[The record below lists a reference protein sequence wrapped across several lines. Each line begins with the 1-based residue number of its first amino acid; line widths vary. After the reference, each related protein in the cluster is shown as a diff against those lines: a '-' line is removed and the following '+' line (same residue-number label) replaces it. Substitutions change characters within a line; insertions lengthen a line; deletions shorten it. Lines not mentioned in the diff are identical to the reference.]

1 MPFSERIS
9 RLKSSLIRE
18 ILAAAQRPEVMSFAG
33 GLPAEPM
40 LPKVQWEQMPA
51 SMGQY
56 GMSEGEPAL
65 REAIAAEARA
75 LGVPCEASQVLI
87 VSGSQQT
94 LDLASKL
101 FIDPGTE
108 VLLEAPTYLAALQAF
123 QLFGAD
129 CVTVPL
135 GAEGPD
141 LVALRQRLE
150 RHKPAFAY
158 LIPTFQNPSGV
169 RYSEE
174 RRDAVA
180 ALLDEFGV
188 TLIEDEPYRE
198 LVFDEGRATPL
209 VSRLRKSSWIYTG
222 TVSKTLLPGLRVGFL
237 IATPDLFPHL
247 LRLKQSADL
256 HTNRVGQWQ
265 ALQWF
270 GSEAYRQHLA
280 ELREFYRVRRD
291 AMQEALL
298 EHFGEPGRM
307 EYPGGR
313 AVLLADPQAAAG
325 YPHPAPAGAGR
336 RCRIHARRTFLRRA
350 GAEPRASAAEL
361 QPRRPGA
368 PARRP
373 AAPGQGRPRRPG
385 RRSGLN
391 PHRRSSRGAGHP
403 IRGAT
408 RCTRSTVITVR
419 ATATRSSWPCRCS
432 ASTTSGYR
440 WTFSR
445 ARPRPRSSWRRTP
458 TARYRCW
465 SLEDG
470 SCLWESNAI
479 LNFLADGSALLPSEP
494 RLRTQVL
501 QWQFFE
507 QYSHEPYVAVA
518 RFIKLYLGLPEA
530 RRAEFEEKKIGGYKA
545 LDVMEKQLSRTPFL
559 VGEQFSI
566 ADITLYAY
574 THVAHEGGFDL
585 TAYPAIRAWIKR
597 VGEVPGYVGM
607 LD

>member
-1 MPFSERIS
+1 MAFSERIA

-40 LPKVQWEQMPA
+40 LPKVEWADMPA

-75 LGVPCEASQVLI
+75 LGVPCDASQVLI

-141 LVALRQRLE
+141 VAALRQRLE

-174 RRDAVA
+174 RRDEVA

-198 LVFDEGRATPL
+198 LVFDAGSATPL
-209 VSRLRKSSWIYTG
+209 VSRLKKASWIYTG

-256 HTNRVGQWQ
+256 HTNRIGQWQ

-270 GSEAYRQHLA
+270 GTEAYRGHLA
-280 ELREFYRVRRD
+280 ELRDFYRIRRD
-291 AMQEALL
+291 AMQAQLE
-298 EHFGEPGRM
+298 EHFADLAEWNVPQGGLFFWLTLKQPLDTRGLLDKALQQNVAFMPGEPFFTDPDAN
-307 EYPGGR
+307 PGHLRLNFSHVAPERLGEGLR
-313 AVLLADPQAAAG
+313 RLAAVIREAQAAQ
-325 YPHPAPAGAGR
+325 
-336 RCRIHARRTFLRRA
+336 
-350 GAEPRASAAEL
+350 SA
-361 QPRRPGA
+361 
-368 PARRP
+368 
-373 AAPGQGRPRRPG
+373 
-385 RRSGLN
+385 
-391 PHRRSSRGAGHP
+391 
-403 IRGAT
+403 
-408 RCTRSTVITVR
+408 
-419 ATATRSSWPCRCS
+419 
-432 ASTTSGYR
+432 
-440 WTFSR
+440 
-445 ARPRPRSSWRRTP
+445 
-458 TARYRCW
+458 
-465 SLEDG
+465 
-470 SCLWESNAI
+470 
-479 LNFLADGSALLPSEP
+479 
-494 RLRTQVL
+494 
-501 QWQFFE
+501 
-507 QYSHEPYVAVA
+507 
-518 RFIKLYLGLPEA
+518 
-530 RRAEFEEKKIGGYKA
+530 
-545 LDVMEKQLSRTPFL
+545 
-559 VGEQFSI
+559 
-566 ADITLYAY
+566 
-574 THVAHEGGFDL
+574 
-585 TAYPAIRAWIKR
+585 
-597 VGEVPGYVGM
+597 
-607 LD
+607 